1 MCGEK
6 MMKLQLERW
15 EPIKNVNNDNID
27 ILSVTDC
34 YDGLTIVLE
43 NMDSELLTIRWAM
56 VESYC
61 CSTEEAR
68 FRFIA
73 GQWQQIRKE
82 FPKWSFFKVADSP
95 YIKWMKEQ
103 ADGFMDEEEFM
114 HFMIISRDYVL
125 DIVSKHEPDECYKK
139 GGKED
144 VGI

>member
-1 MCGEK
+1 MCEKK

-34 YDGLTIVLE
+34 YDGLTIVLA
-43 NMDSELLTIRWAM
+43 NMDSELLTRWAM

-82 FPKWSFFKVADSP
+82 FLRWSFFKVINSP
-95 YIKWMKEQ
+95 YIKCMKEQ
-103 ADGFMDEEEFM
+103 AGGFMDEEEFM

-139 GGKED
+139 GKED